1 MLISLS
7 NLADDFG
14 AACESALPTRLEL
27 SLIYQRFG
35 DQYLISMTRRA
46 LQFDGLG

>member
-35 DQYLISMTRRA
+35 DQYLVRMTRREF
-46 LQFDGLG
+46 QFDGFD